1 MSAGELHGILQD
13 IRMDVPDALL
23 EPLRVDKSKHYR
35 AGSFGRC
42 PRTAGSQASAAPPSS
57 VMNSRLLFIQ

>member
-1 MSAGELHGILQD
+1 
-13 IRMDVPDALL
+13 MDVPDALL